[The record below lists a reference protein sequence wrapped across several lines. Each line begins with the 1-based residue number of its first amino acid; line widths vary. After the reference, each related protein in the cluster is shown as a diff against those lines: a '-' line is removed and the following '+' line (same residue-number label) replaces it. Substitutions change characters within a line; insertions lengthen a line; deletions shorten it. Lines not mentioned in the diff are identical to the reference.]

1 MSQIQNVWKKI
12 KGAGRLKEFQLAI
25 LQKLADW
32 REQRAINEELQENEE
47 LHENE
52 ELQEDAVN
60 TTDKEFRGIGNAV
73 LLITF
78 GLLGTWSYFAPLESA
93 VIAPGTITVKYNNKT
108 VQHLEGGMI
117 KRLLVQEG
125 MKVESGDVLIELD
138 NTQIKA
144 ETEQLNSQYLGYYAQ
159 KESSLEQE
167 RSFAE
172 EIDELKELLVEGYAD
187 KQSLREKQ
195 REHTRMQGLT
205 ADLDSKMSYVKEQL
219 RVLED
224 KLERTLVRAPVK
236 GTIIRL
242 KMHTEGGVI
251 SAGEPMLDIVPDG
264 QALTVSAQ
272 VFTQDIDRVSIGLN
286 AEIRLSAFNQNTTP
300 KLLGRVINLSPDK
313 LIDNQSGVAYYE
325 AQLELLPESIADLV
339 GMELLPGM
347 PAEVIISTGERTL
360 LQYLTKPVTDAFARS
375 FLED

>member
-1 MSQIQNVWKKI
+1 
-12 KGAGRLKEFQLAI
+12 
-25 LQKLADW
+25 
-32 REQRAINEELQENEE
+32 
-47 LHENE
+47 
-52 ELQEDAVN
+52 
-60 TTDKEFRGIGNAV
+60 
-73 LLITF
+73 
-78 GLLGTWSYFAPLESA
+78 
-93 VIAPGTITVKYNNKT
+93 
-108 VQHLEGGMI
+108 
-117 KRLLVQEG
+117 
-125 MKVESGDVLIELD
+125 
-138 NTQIKA
+138 
-144 ETEQLNSQYLGYYAQ
+144 
-159 KESSLEQE
+159 
-167 RSFAE
+167 
-172 EIDELKELLVEGYAD
+172 LLVEGYAD

-251 SAGEPMLDIVPDG
+251 LAGEPMLDIVPDG

-313 LIDNQSGVAYYE
+313 LVDNKSGVEYYE

>member
-313 LIDNQSGVAYYE
+313 LVDNKSGVEYYE